1 MEIRK
6 TLGTVLTLA
15 LILVLAACGG
25 GGKEKQTASGADTPS
40 SSNASPASPD
50 ASPVTPAESSD
61 AQLEGDFEI
70 QYFVG
75 GYGDAWW
82 KDVIAQ
88 FQELHPNLKIKQ
100 SAGPKINEQMKPRW
114 IQGSP
119 PDVVYIDGAGSN
131 PRQMI
136 EDDQLLDLSDWIGQ
150 ATNVD
155 GEKILDVMIAQ
166 PEQYGGKTYN
176 IPLVFGSYGTFY
188 DKALFAKN
196 GWEAPSTYE
205 EFLTLSEK
213 IKAAGI
219 SPYIH
224 TGVYPDYI
232 LGGFL
237 YPAIIS
243 ANGDDGQIL
252 QDMGDMKE
260 GVFAS
265 EPVMKALNQLAET
278 GSKGFIDQG
287 APALNHTDSQML
299 FLQRKAAMIPNGLWL
314 ESEMKNDAPADFEYG
329 FVPSVTQSAGGK
341 YVALPYT
348 STMAVAKKAKNPE
361 AAKAFIQFVFTK
373 QASLNWAE
381 KTGALMNVK
390 VDLESSSAGE
400 TAKNAMKYYSS
411 DNTLVA
417 PVVVFNADVFKVM
430 CDATVALSVNKIT
443 PEQWAERVEAAAAQA
458 RK

>member
-1 MEIRK
+1 MKIK
-6 TLGTVLTLA
+6 KILFVTLIMALVLA
-15 LILVLAACGG
+15 LAACGSKNKNDESSPSPTG
-25 GGKEKQTASGADTPS
+25 STSASPEESASSGALE
-40 SSNASPASPD
+40 ASPA
-50 ASPVTPAESSD
+50 ALT
-61 AQLEGDFEI
+61 GDFEI

-82 KDVIAQ
+82 KDVIDQ
-88 FQELHPNLKIKQ
+88 FQKLNPDLNIKQ
-100 SAGPKINEQMKPRW
+100 SAGPKINDQMKPRW

-119 PDVVYIDGAGSN
+119 PDLVYIDGAGSN

-136 EDDQLLDLSDWIGQ
+136 EDDQLLDLTDWIKE
-150 ATNVD
+150 AKNAD

-188 DKALFAKN
+188 DKALFEKN
-196 GWEAPSTYE
+196 GWEVPADFES
-205 EFLTLSEK
+205 FLTLSEK

-219 SPYIH
+219 SPYVHAGI
-224 TGVYPDYI
+224 YPDYI

-243 ANGDDGQIL
+243 ANGDNGDIL
-252 QDMGDMKE
+252 KDMGDMKE
-260 GVFAS
+260 GVFKS
-265 EPVMKALNQLAET
+265 EPVLKALNQLREVA
-278 GSKGFIDQG
+278 SKGYIDQG
-287 APALNHTDSQML
+287 APAINHTDSQMQ
-299 FLQRKAAMIPNGLWL
+299 FLQHKAAMIPNGLWL
-314 ESEMKNDAPADFEYG
+314 ESEMKNDAPADFKYG
-329 FVPSVTQSAGGK
+329 FVPSITQAKGGK
-341 YVALPYT
+341 YIALPYT

-361 AAKAFIQFVFTK
+361 AAKAFIQFIFTK

-390 VDLESSSAGE
+390 VDLEASKAGE
-400 TAKNAMKYYSS
+400 TAKNAMKYYNS
-411 DNTLVA
+411 DNTVVA

-430 CDATVALSVNKIT
+430 GDATIALSVGKIK
-443 PEQWAERVEAAAAQA
+443 PEEWADRVEAAAAKA

>member
-1 MEIRK
+1 MNFKK
-6 TLGTVLTLA
+6 TMSLA
-15 LILVLAACGG
+15 LFTALLLVIAACGSNNAG
-25 GGKEKQTASGADTPS
+25 TPTDEPSQTAAPEGT
-40 SSNASPASPD
+40 
-50 ASPVTPAESSD
+50 TTG
-61 AQLEGDFEI
+61 LKGDFEI

-82 KDVIAQ
+82 IDVIDQ
-88 FQELHPNLKIKQ
+88 FQKLNPELKIKP
-100 SAGPKINEQMKPRW
+100 SAGPKINDQMKPRW
-114 IQGSP
+114 IQGNP
-119 PDVVYIDGAGSN
+119 PDLIYIDGAGSN

-136 EDDQLLDLSDWIGQ
+136 EDDQLLDLSDWMNT
-150 ATNVD
+150 ANNAD
-155 GEKILDVMIAQ
+155 GEKLVEVMISS

-188 DKALFAKN
+188 DAALFEKN
-196 GWEAPSTYE
+196 GWDIPTDYE
-205 EFLTLSEK
+205 SFLAVSEK

-232 LGGFL
+232 LGGFV

-252 QDMGDMKE
+252 KDMGDMKE
-260 GVFAS
+260 GIFKS
-265 EPVMKALNQLAET
+265 EPVLKALNQLKEIA
-278 GSKGFIDQG
+278 SKGYIDQG
-287 APALNHTDSQML
+287 APALNHTDSQMQ
-299 FLQRKAAMIPNGLWL
+299 FLQHKAAMIPNGLWL
-314 ESEMKNDAPADFEYG
+314 ESEMKNDAPADFKYG
-329 FVPSVTQSAGGK
+329 FVPSVTQAKGGK

-361 AAKAFIQFVFTK
+361 AAKAFIQFIFTK
-373 QASLNWAE
+373 KASLNWAE

-390 VDLESSSAGE
+390 ADLESSNASE
-400 TAKNAMKYYSS
+400 TAKKAMKYYSS
-411 DNTLVA
+411 ENTVVA

-443 PEQWAERVEAAAAQA
+443 PEEWAERVEAAAAKA